1 MLVEFCLPVYNEEK
15 ILRENALKLLN
26 FCAGKNY
33 NFQWRICL
41 LNNGSRDKTD
51 EIGKELE
58 KESGGKIKLVNI
70 LNRGKGNALKTYCL
84 QGAADIL
91 VYMDI
96 DLAVS
101 LDNLDDLLAPVIKNE
116 ADLVIGSRLLPD
128 SKIKRSIFRELS
140 SQGYNMLSRLIL
152 EHKFSDLQCGFKA
165 VRGEVFKK
173 YSNYILDTKWFF
185 DTELVYTFY
194 FFKKRIKEIP
204 VDWEEERYD
213 RRKSKVRLFQDSFVF
228 VKNLINLRWRFKK
241 LKITPPET
249 SPY

>member
-1 MLVEFCLPVYNEEK
+1 MFVEFCLPVYNEKK
-15 ILRENALKLLN
+15 ILKENALKLLN

-33 NFQWRICL
+33 NFPWRICL

-70 LNRGKGNALKTYCL
+70 LKRGKGNALKTYWL
-84 QGAADIL
+84 GSLADIF

-96 DLAVS
+96 DLAAS
-101 LDNLDDLLAPVIKNE
+101 LNNLDDLIAPLINNE

-152 EHKFSDLQCGFKA
+152 GHKFSDLQCGFKA
-165 VRGEVFKK
+165 VRSEIFKK
-173 YSNYILDTKWFF
+173 YAGYILDTKWFF
-185 DTELVYTFY
+185 DTELVYAFY
-194 FFKKRIKEIP
+194 FFKKRVKEIP

-213 RRKSKVRLFQDSFVF
+213 RRKSKVKVF
-228 VKNLINLRWRFKK
+228 RDGARFIINLVKLKWRFSN
-241 LKITPPET
+241 LKFKTKN
-249 SPY
+249 